1 MAFILTEKLREG
13 KTNYLDSI
21 NTWHDRESGI
31 KWVRESAY
39 KDEILKNCYEDFFNH
54 PVFWLQVIYDT
65 DTYFEIGLK
74 IRKKL
79 KLTTSIQ
86 EYKNILWNT
95 KIGES
100 YVLENIDTILREDEN
115 FITELLAFAIQKSSN
130 KDFWFDYLLYHSDL
144 HLRYL
149 VMREVINQYPNLMA
163 YYQNNITN
171 FFDNQIA
178 SKNSQITLFVERMT
192 SDDVSEITY
201 LLFEKGYQTLFGKA
215 KEYLFSNYS
224 DNKLAFLI
232 NSNREACKEEI
243 KSDIDRYFLTCS
255 KMHFTLYKNM
265 KHSISANIISQ
276 FEEMMSSFSK
286 LPYSAVENI
295 YYHELGKKM
304 EEYFEKYMDVSRSK
318 VIEAI
323 KGGSTSEVLR
333 IGDYVLKLFY
343 FKWSYEKIICPNF
356 YFIVKN
362 LEEDYVRDKNG
373 YICAGLEIQPYLKR
387 SAWNI
392 DKKYFSAL
400 EEAIKNAGYFYNDR
414 FLSKEWGDNVRLL
427 DSYLDADISDPENV
441 PEWFKEMPLV
451 LIDRDRI
458 YPDIEDEIFGRRRIR
473 QIPEVYN

>member
-1 MAFILTEKLREG
+1 
-13 KTNYLDSI
+13 
-21 NTWHDRESGI
+21 
-31 KWVRESAY
+31 
-39 KDEILKNCYEDFFNH
+39 
-54 PVFWLQVIYDT
+54 
-65 DTYFEIGLK
+65 
-74 IRKKL
+74 
-79 KLTTSIQ
+79 
-86 EYKNILWNT
+86 
-95 KIGES
+95 
-100 YVLENIDTILREDEN
+100 
-115 FITELLAFAIQKSSN
+115 
-130 KDFWFDYLLYHSDL
+130 
-144 HLRYL
+144 
-149 VMREVINQYPNLMA
+149 
-163 YYQNNITN
+163 
-171 FFDNQIA
+171 
-178 SKNSQITLFVERMT
+178 
-192 SDDVSEITY
+192 
-201 LLFEKGYQTLFGKA
+201 
-215 KEYLFSNYS
+215 
-224 DNKLAFLI
+224 
-232 NSNREACKEEI
+232 
-243 KSDIDRYFLTCS
+243 
-255 KMHFTLYKNM
+255 
-265 KHSISANIISQ
+265 
-276 FEEMMSSFSK
+276 MMSSFSK

-427 DSYLDADISDPENV
+427 DSYLDADISDPEKV